1 MGCIDALKSCF
12 YNNKMLKI
20 TPKVFGREICYLVTF
35 LKSETLGVNLEG
47 LESHY
52 EIKGSKCV

>member
-20 TPKVFGREICYLVTF
+20 TPKVFGVKIVTCLLKRETF
-35 LKSETLGVNLEG
+35 GVNLEG